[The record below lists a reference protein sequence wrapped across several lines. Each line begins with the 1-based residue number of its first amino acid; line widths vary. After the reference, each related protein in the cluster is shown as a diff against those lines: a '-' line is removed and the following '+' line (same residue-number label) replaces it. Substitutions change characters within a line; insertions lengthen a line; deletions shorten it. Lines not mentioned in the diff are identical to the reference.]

1 MPLELIGWVAHQ
13 VESELIG
20 RRDVAFDIEAINTT
34 ARIHE
39 EAGFDTALV
48 GYFSDAPD
56 GFMVVAQAASVT
68 KNLRFLIAHRPG
80 FVAPTVAAR
89 KFASLDHL
97 TGGRASVHFIA
108 GASAAEQAMDG
119 DYVDHDGRYDRM
131 GEYIDLLNLTW
142 TQSEAFDFDG
152 AFYRVEAAHSRIPC
166 LQSPRIPLFGGG
178 GSPASIAVLAP
189 RVDVFMLWG
198 EPLANCAAFMERVRA
213 ATGDQRT
220 SPISF
225 SVSTRPI
232 LGATQDLAWERAHAI
247 LERVRDANRDDAVR
261 TAENAGSRRLLDAA
275 QAGEL
280 HDSCLWTP
288 LAAAIGGHSN
298 SMALVGTPETVANAL
313 LEYYKLGA
321 TRLLIRGWDPLPDAQ
336 DYGRE
341 LIPLLRERV
350 AEHDRLTGA

>member
-20 RRDVAFDIEAINTT
+20 RRDAAFDIEAINTT

-56 GFMVVAQAASVT
+56 GFMVAAQAASVT
-68 KNLRFLIAHRPG
+68 SRLRYLIAHRPG

-97 TGGRASVHFIA
+97 TGGRAAVHFIA

-119 DYVDHDGRYDRM
+119 DYVDHDGRYARM

-142 TQSEAFDFDG
+142 TQDEPFDFDG

-166 LQSPRIPLFGGG
+166 LQTPHIPLFGGG
-178 GSPASIAVLAP
+178 GSSASIAVLAP

-198 EPLANCAAFMERVRA
+198 EPLTNCAAFMDRVRA

-232 LGATQDLAWERAHAI
+232 LGATEAEAWERAHAI
-247 LERVRDANRDDAVR
+247 LERVQHWNHGDPGA
-261 TAENAGSRRLLDAA
+261 TPENAGSRRLIEAA
-275 QAGEL
+275 EAGEL
-280 HDSCLWTP
+280 HDTCLWTP
-288 LAAAIGGHSN
+288 LATATGAHGN
-298 SMALVGTPETVANAL
+298 TTALVGTPETVANAL

-321 TRLLIRGWDPLPDAQ
+321 NRLLIRGWDPLPDAQ

-341 LIPLLRERV
+341 LIPRLRELV
-350 AEHDRLTGA
+350 AEHDRETSN